1 VSLAIH
7 IFKKD
12 IRHLRLLLAAWLAVL
27 VVQSFLA
34 VFAYTSPTAD
44 RIISGLL
51 DSASLLLPL
60 LQLVLLLAIVPLVIQ
75 DEPLVGTTAFWFTRP
90 VSRTTLLAAK
100 SLFILLILILLPTV
114 IDLLSLA
121 AQGVI
126 PRHLAAAIPGI
137 LLEKTSAVLPL
148 WVIAALTVSFAR
160 FAIVG
165 GLSLV
170 GFLLIAAGM
179 LAAKLIMSEDL
190 DNNMVAIGHTSGLLS
205 ALIPILLAGLVV
217 SHQYLTRKTRRSV
230 VIVLAALFVLFVID
244 QVSPSAR
251 PFHIPPVDRSIV
263 NPDRVRVLLDPK
275 SVAASDAFA
284 FRPQAPLRKDISAK
298 IEVQGMPAGQIVQP
312 TLAHVSLKYPDGK
325 TAAFDGS
332 VQQTWGQWEID
343 ALRHPLGGAEVY
355 RPEQPGEFREPLY
368 RLIRVD
374 ESLYRSHAQ
383 AAGTLTADILF
394 SVSRYVVVARLP
406 VKQGAKFKKQSDYFL
421 ITDVLRDPDGVRLVV
436 REGRLGLQFVDLKPE
451 EGLKPGRILALLNPG
466 RNQAVLPTN
475 EQPVESFSL
484 FQGVSIGKASGRF
497 QVSSTVL
504 VFRSQKRGQRPI
516 AIDDRWL
523 AGAQLLRLEIQDLG
537 GFPKSLRVADFR
549 MKPD

>member
-34 VFAYTSPTAD
+34 VFTYTSPATD
-44 RIISGLL
+44 RVISGLL

-60 LQLVLLLAIVPLVIQ
+60 LQFVLLLAIVPLVIQ
-75 DEPLVGTTAFWFTRP
+75 AEPLVGTTAFWFTRP
-90 VSRTTLLAAK
+90 VSRSALLAAK
-100 SLFILLILILLPTV
+100 SLFILMILILLPTV

-165 GLSLV
+165 GLSFV
-170 GFLLIAAGM
+170 GFILIAAGM
-179 LAAKLIMSEDL
+179 LAAKLLSEDIE
-190 DNNMVAIGHTSGLLS
+190 NNMVAIGKTTGVLS
-205 ALIPILLAGLVV
+205 ALIPILLTGFVI

-230 VIVLAALFVLFVID
+230 VILLSALFVLFVID
-244 QVSPSAR
+244 QVSPGAR
-251 PFHIPPVDRSIV
+251 PFHIPPVDRRIV
-263 NPDRVRVLLDPK
+263 NPDRVRVSLDPK
-275 SVAASDAFA
+275 SVAASDAFG
-284 FRPQAPLRKDISAK
+284 FRAGPPLRKDISAK
-298 IEVQGMPAGQIVQP
+298 IELQGMPAGCIAQP
-312 TLAHVSLKYPDGK
+312 TVTHASVAYPDGK
-325 TAAFDGS
+325 VAAFDGS
-332 VQQTWGQWEID
+332 VQQRWGQWEID
-343 ALRHPLGGAEVY
+343 ALRPALGGAEVY
-355 RPEQPGEFREPLY
+355 GPEQPGESREPLY
-368 RLIRVD
+368 RLLRVD
-374 ESLYRSHAQ
+374 ESLYRSRAQ
-383 AAGTLTADILF
+383 AAGTFSADIVF

-406 VKQGAKFKKQSDYFL
+406 VQAGAKFKKQSDYFL

-436 REGRLGLQFVDLKPE
+436 REGRLELQFLTLNPE
-451 EGLKPGRILALLNPG
+451 EGLKPGRILVLLNTG
-466 RNQAVLPTN
+466 RNQAVLPTDD
-475 EQPVESFSL
+475 QRVVSLPFFPGFSVGKESE
-484 FQGVSIGKASGRF
+484 RF

-504 VFRSQKRGQRPI
+504 VFRSQKRGQRQI
-516 AIDDRWL
+516 AIDDQWL
-523 AGAQLLRLEIQDLG
+523 TGAQLLRLETRDLG
-537 GFPKSLRVADFR
+537 GFTKLLRVADFR